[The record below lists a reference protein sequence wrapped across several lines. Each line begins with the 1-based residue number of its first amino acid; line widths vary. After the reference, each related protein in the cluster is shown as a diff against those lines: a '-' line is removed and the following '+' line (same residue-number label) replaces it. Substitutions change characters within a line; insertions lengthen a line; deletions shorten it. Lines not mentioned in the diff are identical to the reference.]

1 MITGDPTKKASMMK
15 TMRDSGL
22 SSQGIIDN
30 MALMGYDQQEVYQ
43 DLLAEYERE
52 RSDADNRNELLTKE
66 RDAMSALL
74 KKKDGSSEQGGESSE
89 SSGAG
94 VFNQPETV
102 ADPNLYRLRDADQT
116 FGQSTAKQSKAAKLR
131 DQLEDPT
138 LGENEKADIQA
149 EAMRLEYEAR
159 DLYAKGIDKRNQLNA
174 SLGVDFRYRSD
185 SRADR
190 HMILG
195 ESLNRLMEDEK
206 RQAELVQQQLEE
218 KFAGGVQGYF
228 GIGRRYI
235 DDEASTTG
243 IFSGTGGLMTDT
255 WSAMGQGLF
264 SNVLGY
270 ANMAL
275 ESPV

>member
-52 RSDADNRNELLTKE
+52 RSDADNRNELLAKE

-74 KKKDGSSEQGGESSE
+74 KKDGSSEQGGESSE

-94 VFNQPETV
+94 AFNQPETV

-116 FGQSTAKQSKAAKLR
+116 FAQSTVTQSKSAELR
-131 DQLEDPT
+131 DKLEDPT
-138 LGENEKADIQA
+138 LGENERADIQA

-185 SRADR
+185 SQADR

-195 ESLNRLMEDEK
+195 ESLSRLMEDES

-218 KFAGGVQGYF
+218 KFAGGVQGSFF

-235 DDEASTTG
+235 DDEVSTG
-243 IFSGTGGLMTDT
+243 PYDRHLVCNGSGTVQQRTRIR
-255 WSAMGQGLF
+255 
-264 SNVLGY
+264 
-270 ANMAL
+270 
-275 ESPV
+275 